1 MITLDQIKA
10 SPAYIGSFKSAM
22 YEVGNFWA
30 KHGHMRIYFEAD
42 KLNKLAETSL
52 DTSSKHYYNLLTDK
66 FHIDGDDED
75 LEQIKEALDHRARVL
90 FVNDPYIKETAE
102 ELGTT
107 VEELREVLDVSLY
120 ILKLNYEPKYHKTP
134 SGEVF
139 LQNGKVFLKISSKF
153 VPDNH
158 DEYDR
163 LDGGIPLVSEH
174 HLIEAIDV
182 TDTPEGQ
189 EHLKEAKAKQ
199 LRAKYIAEIKKNI
212 REAGTPIERVNGY
225 LIPQPAGEVLSD
237 SFDNYGS
244 GERLIETPTEYWYLI
259 NNGGDG
265 DDWSRNTVST
275 GGAGA
280 YGWRLAK

>member
-10 SPAYIGSFKSAM
+10 SPAYIGSFKNAM

-52 DTSSKHYYNLLTDK
+52 DTYSKHYYNLLTDK
-66 FHIDGDDED
+66 FHIDGDDEE
-75 LEQIKEALDHRARVL
+75 LEQIKEALERRARVL
-90 FVNDPYIKETAE
+90 FVNDLYIKETAE

-107 VEELREVLDVSLY
+107 VEELRELLGVYDY
-120 ILKLNYEPKYHKTP
+120 ILKLSYAPKYYKTP
-134 SGEVF
+134 LGEVF
-139 LQNGKVFLKISSKF
+139 LQKGKVLKKISSKF

-163 LDGGIPLVSEH
+163 LDGAISLVSEH
-174 HLIEAIDV
+174 HLIEAVDV

-189 EHLKEAKAKQ
+189 KLLAEYKANQLK
-199 LRAKYIAEIKKNI
+199 AKYIIEIKKNI
-212 REAGTPIERVNGY
+212 QEAGTPIERVNGY
-225 LIPQPAGEVLSD
+225 PIPQPEGAVLSD
-237 SFDNYGS
+237 TFNINGT

-259 NNGGDG
+259 NNGMDG
-265 DDWSRNTVST
+265 DDWSRNTVAT
-275 GGAGA
+275 AGAGA